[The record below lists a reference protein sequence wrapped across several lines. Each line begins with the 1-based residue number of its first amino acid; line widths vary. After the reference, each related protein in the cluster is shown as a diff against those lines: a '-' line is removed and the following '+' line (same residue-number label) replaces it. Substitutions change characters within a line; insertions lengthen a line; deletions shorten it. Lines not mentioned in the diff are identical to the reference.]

1 MRSAVGST
9 MECMESNTKITW
21 AMVGVAAAARLIPHP
36 WNFTP
41 IVALALYAGARS
53 PKLRSGVGIT
63 LAAFLLSD
71 AVLGFHKGMWFV
83 YAAALIPVLLGSL
96 LRRHESL
103 GTIAAAGLVSN
114 LSFFAITN
122 FMVWTGSMYP
132 HTMAGLS
139 ACFTAA
145 IPFYGNQVMGDALF
159 ITALFGL
166 DPLVRRWT
174 RSSLQTA

>member
-1 MRSAVGST
+1 

-21 AMVGVAAAARLIPHP
+21 AMVGLAAAARLIPHP

-41 IVALALYAGARS
+41 LVALALYAGARS
-53 PKLRSGVGIT
+53 PKLRAGVGVT

-71 AVLGFHKGMWFV
+71 AILGFHKGMWFV
-83 YAAALIPVLLGSL
+83 YGAAMIPVLLGSL
-96 LRRHESL
+96 LRGRESV
-103 GTIAAAGLVSN
+103 GTVVAAGLLSN

-145 IPFYGNQVMGDALF
+145 IPFYGNQLMGDALF
-159 ITALFGL
+159 VAVLFGF
-166 DPLVRRWT
+166 DPLVRRWA
-174 RSSLQTA
+174 RPALQTV

>member
-1 MRSAVGST
+1 
-9 MECMESNTKITW
+9 MEANKKITL
-21 AMVGVAAAARLIPHP
+21 AMVGLAAAARLIPHP

-41 IVALALYAGARS
+41 LVALALYAGARS
-53 PKLRSGVGIT
+53 EKLRSAIGIT
-63 LAAFLLSD
+63 LAAFVLSD

-83 YAAALIPVLLGSL
+83 YAAALVPVLLGSL
-96 LRRHESL
+96 LRRHESF
-103 GTIAAAGLVSN
+103 GTLVGAGLLSN

-145 IPFYGNQVMGDALF
+145 IPFYGNQLMGDVLF
-159 ITALFGL
+159 IAVLFGI
-166 DPLVRRWT
+166 DPLVRRWA
-174 RSSLQTA
+174 RPALQTA